1 MEIHFETLTGIPL
14 ILFGIPNP
22 DEERIEYK
30 VAIPNLGSLILT
42 HDWDLIPGRTRRPYA
57 R

>member
-1 MEIHFETLTGIPL
+1 MESHFETLTGIPL

-22 DEERIEYK
+22 DEERIEYQ

-42 HDWDLIPGRTRRPYA
+42 HDWDLIPGRTRQPYA